1 MSSVKDLNNIVKAV
15 FAVLVLLAIFW
26 IAPGGAGAQSLDSIA
41 KNNAT
46 QCKVVD
52 LAGVA
57 VMPCNGNPNI
67 PQDQIAFGSGNC
79 YEVSVM
85 PTGTTVAVT
94 SCDLPPFGGKQY
106 FTCASGTTQ
115 VGLTAET
122 ACAASGGTEAELRK
136 EANNVDNPERDKA
149 INCSNTQ
156 ECFNNNPIVSML
168 KVAINTLTAA
178 IGIIVTVVIIW
189 AGIEYASS
197 GGDPGRAAQ
206 ARKRILNAILALI
219 MFVFL
224 WALLQW
230 LVPGSPF

>member
-1 MSSVKDLNNIVKAV
+1 MSSIKVLDNIAKTI
-15 FAVLVLLAIFW
+15 FAVLVLLVIFW
-26 IAPGGAGAQSLDSIA
+26 ITLGGASAQSIDSIA

-85 PTGTTVAVT
+85 PAGTTVAVT
-94 SCDLPPFGGKQY
+94 SCDMPPFGGKQY

-136 EANNVDNPERDKA
+136 EAANVDNPDRNKA
-149 INCSNTQ
+149 INCPNPQ

-168 KVAINTLTAA
+168 KLAINVLTAA
-178 IGIIVTVVIIW
+178 IGLIATVVIIW

-197 GGDPGRAAQ
+197 GGDPGKAAQ
-206 ARKRILNAILALI
+206 ARKRIMNAVLALI
-219 MFVFL
+219 MFIFL